1 MHPSTRKPHS
11 QPPPRSLFSVAVV
24 LCGLLTLLA
33 ALVTWESRDPVRYLV
48 LLSIAVFSTRWR
60 IAVAAVP
67 GSVSLATVFI
77 LVGIAD
83 FSLSEA
89 IVMGC
94 VAMML
99 EEPFSRHDREPASVL
114 LFRLS
119 SLAASIAVSH
129 SVYLAAQP
137 ATSEG
142 RVWALV
148 SAAVT
153 FSFLNSFSAAVEA
166 ASRRERPV
174 VEIWHECGYWALPY
188 YVVGGVLAALISGVA
203 EAIGWFFVLPVI
215 PVAYFTY
222 RGVSRY
228 LQHLRASQSGTE
240 TLLSRHQRTL
250 ETLALAIAARFRA
263 AGDQLHRTQVYALTL
278 ADDLGLP
285 PKEREALRIAAVL
298 HDVGIL
304 AVPEQVMCKNGRL
317 TAEEMEKV
325 KVHPVV
331 GASIVEQAEY
341 PFPVAEIVRS
351 HHERWD
357 GKGYPDGLA
366 GTEIPLGARILA
378 VVNTLVALT
387 SERADRPAL
396 PFDRALSLIMA
407 SAGTAFDP
415 EIVNA
420 VERHAAE
427 FERFAAVAAPAI
439 READFVETISIARR
453 ESQAAYELAQ
463 AVSHTQRLPE
473 LLRAVSERLR
483 RVVTCDALAIYLR
496 RDDRLSAAHVVGT
509 GRPVL
514 EKLTF
519 QLGKGVTGAAAATTR
534 VVASLDSAKEFGP
547 GYSVPLQ
554 SVLAVPLDGAD
565 GNVGVVTFY
574 RSSRRPF
581 SARDRQFLM
590 NLRAVL
596 ASAIEN
602 AVRYEHA
609 EASATTDYLTG
620 LPNSRALFDRMEAE
634 IARCRRA
641 EQGFTVVVCDLDG
654 FKQVNDRF
662 GHLAGNQVLK
672 AAADT
677 LLRNCREYDFVA
689 RLGGDEF
696 VLLLTGLPWESV
708 PAKLHRLSAVVT
720 QAAAEACPDAHVSL
734 SAGAAYYPRDAGNAE
749 ELLALADSRMY
760 QAKERRKLDRPRG
773 FDFDWPVAEYAPS
786 AEACPVAER

>member
-1 MHPSTRKPHS
+1 MRSITA
-11 QPPPRSLFSVAVV
+11 PPRQPQSPPGVFNVAVV
-24 LCGLLTLLA
+24 LCGVLTLLA
-33 ALVTWESRDPVRYLV
+33 AFVTWESSDPVRYLI
-48 LLSIAVFSTRWR
+48 LLSIAVFSTRWK
-60 IAVAAVP
+60 IAAAAVP

-99 EEPFSRHDREPASVL
+99 EEPLVRQERERFSVL

-137 ATSEG
+137 AAGEG
-142 RVWALV
+142 RLWALV

-166 ASRRERPV
+166 ASRKERSV

-188 YVVGGVLAALISGVA
+188 YVVGGLLAALISAVG
-203 EAIGWFFVLPVI
+203 EAIGWFFALPVL
-215 PVAYFTY
+215 PVAYFAY
-222 RGVSRY
+222 RGVTRY
-228 LQHLRASQSGTE
+228 VQHLRDRCSGTE

-250 ETLALAIAARFRA
+250 ETLALAIAARFRT
-263 AGDQLHRTQVYALTL
+263 AGDQLQRTQVYAMTI
-278 ADDLGLP
+278 ADDLALRP
-285 PKEREALRIAAVL
+285 DEREALRIAAVL

-304 AVPEQVMCKNGRL
+304 AVPEQVMCKNGKL
-317 TAEEMEKV
+317 TPEEMEKV

-366 GTEIPLGARILA
+366 GEQIPLGARILA

-396 PFDRALSLIMA
+396 PFDRALSVIMA

-415 EIVNA
+415 EVVNA

-427 FERFAAVAAPAI
+427 FERFAAAAAPAV
-439 READFVETISIARR
+439 READFVKTISTARR

-463 AVSHTQRLPE
+463 AASHTQRLPE

-483 RVVTCDALAIYLR
+483 RAVSCDALAIYLR
-496 RDDRLSAAHVVGT
+496 RDDRLSAAYVVGA

-514 EKLTF
+514 ERLVFK
-519 QLGKGVTGAAAATTR
+519 QGEGVTGAAAASAR
-534 VVASLDSAKEFGP
+534 VLASLDPAKEFGAHRAA
-547 GYSVPLQ
+547 PLQ
-554 SVLAVPLDGAD
+554 SILAVPLEGAD
-565 GNVGVVTFY
+565 GNVGVITFY
-574 RSSRRPF
+574 RRSRRPF
-581 SARDRQFLM
+581 GDRDRQFLL
-590 NLRAVL
+590 NLRTVL

-620 LPNSRALFDRMEAE
+620 LPNSRALFERMEAE

-641 EQGFTVVVCDLDG
+641 GEGFTVVVCDLDG

-672 AAADT
+672 AAANA

-720 QAAAEACPDAHVSL
+720 QAAAEVCPDAHVGL
-734 SAGAAYYPRDAGNAE
+734 SAGAAYYPRDAANAE
-749 ELLALADSRMY
+749 KLLALADSRMY

-773 FDFDWPVAEYAPS
+773 FDFDWPVAESPS
-786 AEACPVAER
+786 PAETCPRC

>member
-1 MHPSTRKPHS
+1 MRSSRTNRNQRPQTRGI
-11 QPPPRSLFSVAVV
+11 FSVAVV
-24 LCGLLTLLA
+24 VCGVLALLA
-33 ALVTWESRDPVRYLV
+33 ALVTWESSDPLRYLV
-48 LLSIAVFSTRWR
+48 LLSIAVFSTRWK

-77 LVGIAD
+77 LVGIAE

-99 EEPFSRHDREPASVL
+99 EEPFSRHDRAGFSVT

-137 ATSEG
+137 GAGEG
-142 RVWALV
+142 RLWALV

-153 FSFLNSFSAAVEA
+153 FSFLNSFSAAIEA
-166 ASRRERPV
+166 ASQKDRRV

-188 YVVGGVLAALISGVA
+188 YVIGGALAALISAVA
-203 EAIGWFFVLPVI
+203 ETVGWFFVLPI
-215 PVAYFTY
+215 APVAYLSY

-228 LQHLRASQSGTE
+228 VQHLRSRYSGTE
-240 TLLSRHQRTL
+240 NLLSRHQRTL
-250 ETLALAIAARFRA
+250 ETLALAIAARFRT
-263 AGDQLHRTQVYALTL
+263 AGDQLHRTQVYALTI

-285 PKEREALRIAAVL
+285 PDEREALRIASVL

-357 GKGYPDGLA
+357 GRGYPDGLQ
-366 GTEIPLGARILA
+366 GTEIPIGARILA

-396 PFDRALSLIMA
+396 PFDRALSLVMA
-407 SAGTAFDP
+407 SSGTAFDP
-415 EIVNA
+415 DVVNA

-427 FERFAAVAAPAI
+427 FERFAAAAAPTV
-439 READFVETISIARR
+439 READFVETISTARR

-463 AVSHTQRLPE
+463 AISHTQRLTE

-483 RVVTCDALAIYLR
+483 RAVSCDALAIYLR
-496 RDDRLSAAHVVGT
+496 QDDHLACAHAFGA
-509 GRPVL
+509 GRPLL

-519 QLGKGVTGAAAATTR
+519 KLGEGVTGRAGATGR
-534 VVASLDSAKEFGP
+534 VLESLDPAKEFGS
-547 GYSVPLQ
+547 GYSPLLQ
-554 SVLAVPLDGAD
+554 SMLAVPLDGAD
-565 GNVGVVTFY
+565 GNVGVLTFY
-574 RSSRRPF
+574 RRSRRPF
-581 SARDRQFLM
+581 GERDRQFLM
-590 NLRAVL
+590 NLRTVL

-620 LPNSRALFDRMEAE
+620 LPNSRSLFERMEAE

-641 EQGFTVVVCDLDG
+641 GEGFTVVVCDLDG
-654 FKQVNDRF
+654 FKHVNDRF

-672 AAADT
+672 AAADA

-689 RLGGDEF
+689 RMGGDEF

-720 QAAAEACPDAHVSL
+720 QAAAEVCPDAHVSL
-734 SAGAAYYPRDAGNAE
+734 SAGAAYYPRDATNAE
-749 ELLALADSRMY
+749 KLLALADSRMY

-773 FDFDWPVAEYAPS
+773 FDFDWPVPAAVSP
-786 AEACPVAER
+786 AEACPRC

>member
-1 MHPSTRKPHS
+1 MHPKTMDSNSRRPTRE
-11 QPPPRSLFSVAVV
+11 LFSLAVV
-24 LCGLLTLLA
+24 VCGLLTFLA
-33 ALVTWESRDPVRYLV
+33 SLVTWESSDPLRYLV
-48 LLSIAVFSTRWR
+48 LLSLAVFATRWKV
-60 IAVAAVP
+60 AVSAVP

-89 IVMGC
+89 IVTGC

-99 EEPFSRHDREPASVL
+99 EEPFSRRDRERAWTI

-137 ATSEG
+137 ATGEG
-142 RVWALV
+142 RLWALV

-166 ASRRERPV
+166 ASREDRRV

-188 YVVGGVLAALISGVA
+188 YVLGGILAAVISVVG
-203 EAIGWFFVLPVI
+203 ERIGWFFVLPLI
-215 PVAYFTY
+215 PVVYLAY
-222 RGVSRY
+222 RGANHYVQR
-228 LQHLRASQSGTE
+228 LRDRHSGTE

-250 ETLALAIAARFRA
+250 ETLALAIAARFRT
-263 AGDQLHRTQVYALTL
+263 AGDQLQRTQIYALTI
-278 ADDLGLP
+278 ADDLGLAGE
-285 PKEREALRIAAVL
+285 EREALRIAAVL

-304 AVPEQVMCKNGRL
+304 AVPEQIMCKSGRL

-325 KVHPVV
+325 KVHPIV
-331 GASIVEQAEY
+331 GASIVKQAEY

-366 GTEIPLGARILA
+366 GSEIPLGARILA
-378 VVNTLVALT
+378 VANTLVALT
-387 SERADRPAL
+387 SERSDRPAL
-396 PFDRALSLIMA
+396 PFDRALSVIMA

-415 EIVNA
+415 EVVNA

-427 FERFAAVAAPAI
+427 FERMAIVAAPSA
-439 READFVETISIARR
+439 EKADFVESISSARR

-463 AVSHTQRLPE
+463 AVSHTQRLPD

-483 RVVTCDALAIYLR
+483 RAVACDALAIFLR
-496 RDDRLSAAHVVGT
+496 QDNHLVTAHAVGT
-509 GRPVL
+509 ARPVL
-514 EKLTF
+514 EKLR
-519 QLGKGVTGAAAATTR
+519 LKPGEGVTGSAARRGR
-534 VVASLDSAKEFGP
+534 VVTSAEPRGEFGP
-547 GYSVPLQ
+547 GYSVPLHA
-554 SVLAVPLDGAD
+554 VLAVPLEGAD
-565 GNVGVVTFY
+565 GNIGVVSFY
-574 RSSRRPF
+574 RRARQPF
-581 SARDRQFLM
+581 SDRDRRFLL
-590 NLRAVL
+590 NLQTVL
-596 ASAIEN
+596 AAAIEN
-602 AVRYEHA
+602 AVRYERA

-620 LPNSRALFDRMEAE
+620 LPNSRALFDRLESE
-634 IARCRRA
+634 IARCDRSN
-641 EQGFTVVVCDLDG
+641 EGFTVVVCDLDG

-662 GHLAGNQVLK
+662 GHLAGNQVLR
-672 AAADT
+672 ATADA
-677 LLRNCREYDFVA
+677 LLHNCREYDFVA
-689 RLGGDEF
+689 RMGGDEF
-696 VLLLTGLPWESV
+696 VLLLTGLPWDSV

-720 QAAAEACPDAHVSL
+720 QAAAEVCPDAHVSL

-760 QAKERRKLDRPRG
+760 QAKQRRKLDQPRG
-773 FDFDWPVAEYAPS
+773 FDFDWPTDKYATAP
-786 AEACPVAER
+786 AACPRC